1 VIPFG
6 LRLVIS
12 GGREAITRLVV
23 LAVAVG
29 LGVGLLLTALA
40 ATNAVTSWN
49 NRHAW
54 YWTGTA
60 WVPPGP
66 ATGVAPLWWHPGNE
80 VFDGQ
85 TISRFDVAATGTSSP
100 VPPGIA
106 RDPGPGQYYASPAL
120 AALLRSTP
128 ADQLADRY
136 PGHLAGTIGDA
147 ALPSPDSLVI
157 IIGRTPAQLAQAPNS
172 VRVTSISTTVVG
184 WPPPPQTVNPRG
196 LTYAPLDAGGGK
208 SAIDLIL
215 SVVALAILAPVLI
228 FIATATRLSAARR
241 EERFAAM
248 RLVGATR
255 RQVSLLAA
263 TESTMAGILGVAA
276 GFGIFFLLRIPVAG
290 IPFIGQPFFPAELS
304 LGLPDILFVAI
315 GVPVFAAVAARLA
328 LRRVHISP
336 LGVARRATPQP
347 PRAWRVAPLLAGL
360 AELGFWTIHGH
371 PASTGGQIL
380 AFASSF
386 LLIIVGLF
394 IAGPWLTMAAA
405 KAMARWTSRP
415 GTLLAACRLADDPR
429 AAFRAVSGLVLA
441 LFITTVAVVA
451 IATQDAKNL
460 TRFASA
466 AEANVLTAQIS
477 ASNQAAGSHVVPRH
491 GAGRESALPGAP
503 GQSAGAAGPGP
514 AAPVAPLTAEL
525 NGIHGVQGVLVVR
538 ADPRLTIPG
547 TLTEHGFNRYGG
559 GPVPAG
565 VVSCAQLATVPA
577 LGRCP
582 AGAAT
587 AAFPSDGFNGPLFG
601 ADATAITWPAANVP
615 VTRLDALG
623 VDAINVGTN
632 GSRSAVERART
643 VLENAHAYPTVS
655 PVSTGGDIVARD
667 NSQNND
673 YQQLA
678 NVVILVSLPIA
689 GCTLAAGIAA
699 GLADRKRPFSLLR
712 LTGARLA
719 TLRRVVAL
727 EGAVPLLSVAAVAIG
742 TGFAGAAMFASEAQ
756 QHPMVAP
763 GAAYYLLTAGGIVV
777 SLGIIAATFP
787 LLARITGPEV
797 ARNE

>member
-1 VIPFG
+1 MIPLG

-12 GGREAITRLVV
+12 GGREAMTRLVV

-29 LGVGLLLTALA
+29 LGVGLLLTAVA
-40 ATNAVTSWN
+40 ATNAVTTWN
-49 NRHAW
+49 SRHAW
-54 YWTGTA
+54 FWTGTA
-60 WVPPGP
+60 WVPPGR
-66 ATGVAPLWWHPGNE
+66 AAAGTAPLWWHPSGDI
-80 VFDGQ
+80 FDGQ
-85 TISRFDVAATGTSSP
+85 QINRFDVAAIGASSP
-100 VPPGIA
+100 VPPGITH
-106 RDPGPGQYYASPAL
+106 DPAPGQYYASPAL

-147 ALPSPDSLVI
+147 ALPSPSSLVI
-157 IIGRTPAQLAQAPNS
+157 IVGHTPAQLAHTPNS
-172 VRVTSISTTVVG
+172 VQVTSISTMLVG
-184 WPPPPQTVNPRG
+184 WPVPPTEANPKG
-196 LTYAPLDAGGGK
+196 LTYTPPDPGGGK

-248 RLVGATR
+248 RLAGATR
-255 RQVSLLAA
+255 KQVSLLAA
-263 TESTMAGILGVAA
+263 TESTVAGILGVAA

-290 IPFIGQPFFPAELS
+290 IPFIGEPFFPAELTLS
-304 LGLPDILFVAI
+304 LPDILAVAI

-328 LRRVHISP
+328 LRRVNISP
-336 LGVARRATPQP
+336 LGVARRATPKP
-347 PRAWRVAPLLAGL
+347 PRAWRVVPLLAGL
-360 AELGFWTIHGH
+360 AELGFWTVHGH
-371 PASTGGQIL
+371 PASIPGQVR
-380 AFASSF
+380 AFVSSF

-405 KAMARWTSRP
+405 RAMARWTSRP
-415 GTLLAACRLADDPR
+415 ATLLAACRLADDPR

-441 LFITTVAVVA
+441 LFITTVAMVA
-451 IATQDAKNL
+451 ITTQNAKNL
-460 TRFASA
+460 TRWGSA
-466 AEANVLTAQIS
+466 AEANVLTDQVS
-477 ASNQAAGSHVVPRH
+477 ASNQVAGNS
-491 GAGRESALPGAP
+491 GPGAP
-503 GQSAGAAGPGP
+503 GARAGTAGPGP
-514 AAPVAPLTAEL
+514 AAPVAPLTARL
-525 NGIHGVQGVLVVR
+525 NGIPGVQGVLVVR
-538 ADPRLTIPG
+538 ADRGLTIPG
-547 TLTEHGFNRYGG
+547 TFHNLDGNLGST

-582 AGAAT
+582 AGATA
-587 AAFPSDGFNGPLFG
+587 AAFPSDGFSGALFG
-601 ADATAITWPAANVP
+601 IDATAITWPAANIP
-615 VTRLDALG
+615 AARLDTLG
-623 VDAINVGTN
+623 VDAINVATN
-632 GSRSAVERART
+632 GTTPAVEQART
-643 VLENAHAYPTVS
+643 LLKNARAYPA
-655 PVSTGGDIVARD
+655 VSTPSTLSDIVTRD
-667 NSQNND
+667 NSANSD

-678 NVVILVSLPIA
+678 NVVILVSLSIA

-719 TLRRVVAL
+719 TLRHVVAL
-727 EGAVPLLSVAAVAIG
+727 EGAVPLLAVAAVAIG

-763 GAAYYLLTAGGIVV
+763 GAAYYLLTAAGIVV

-797 ARNE
+797 ARNG